1 MRNNNS
7 FQVCMTRNPF
17 TIWKDKT
24 QNKARNRKFFCQL
37 KHELKSRFNTI
48 DTLFLSHR
56 KGGGRF
62 IQVEFII
69 YRKRKRRTGISNFI
83 TILTI
88 VLTQY
93 FFRATGP
100 WSPSLILSYW
110 LVLIIRNHIFLQLM
124 LHQST
129 SNTSNILT
137 FIFYTPFLLKIYN

>member
-93 FFRATGP
+93 FF
-100 WSPSLILSYW
+100 SSYRTMVTFFDIKL
-110 LVLIIRNHIFLQLM
+110 LVSSNYTKSYFLQLM

-129 SNTSNILT
+129 SIIEKALN
-137 FIFYTPFLLKIYN
+137 FIFYTSFLPEIYN